1 MERIAPSRNVT
12 PSKTTTLLLIIS
24 FETKPEFSESL
35 NYLPL
40 EDEHKRRDVH
50 TTRIKEEEEEEVKD
64 ERGREINKGSR
75 QNNSLGLS
83 RSREP
88 P

>member
-1 MERIAPSRNVT
+1 MEKIALSRNVT
-12 PSKTTTLLLIIS
+12 LSKTTTLLLIMS
-24 FETKPEFSESL
+24 FKTNPKFSEIL

-64 ERGREINKGSR
+64 DRGRDINKGSR